1 MRNNNLGQLQPA
13 PPVPVPSRDGTATRE
28 PMNTLRRKKAEIGA
42 GQIICNSYSYVCLK
56 SVVSDRATR
65 EGCKPESPIQFKSL
79 HWKSYLA
86 PKADQLNSKATFP
99 YNFTT

>member
-56 SVVSDRATR
+56 SVVSNRATR
-65 EGCKPESPIQFKSL
+65 EGCKPESPIQIKRSSL
-79 HWKSYLA
+79 EALFA
-86 PKADQLNSKATFP
+86 LKADHLKLKSNLSI
-99 YNFTT
+99 